1 MFKDEFEFLQD
12 LLSEGHKLVTKS
24 ILFFGFFLVIL
35 SGLIFIFPA
44 IIGTL
49 FAIFILLAGLV
60 ALVTGYQLWQTKAN
74 KSYNL
79 NPFYTEC
86 NFIKPRYNRPPL
98 LSFSKHSFYKVV
110 SCVI

>member
-1 MFKDEFEFLQD
+1 MFKDEFKSLHD

-24 ILFFGFFLVIL
+24 ILFFGIFLVIL
-35 SGLIFIFPA
+35 AGLIFIFPA

-79 NPFYTEC
+79 NPFYTEF
-86 NFIKPRYNRPPL
+86 NFIKSRYNRPRYYRFPNIR
-98 LSFSKHSFYKVV
+98 F
-110 SCVI
+110 IRW